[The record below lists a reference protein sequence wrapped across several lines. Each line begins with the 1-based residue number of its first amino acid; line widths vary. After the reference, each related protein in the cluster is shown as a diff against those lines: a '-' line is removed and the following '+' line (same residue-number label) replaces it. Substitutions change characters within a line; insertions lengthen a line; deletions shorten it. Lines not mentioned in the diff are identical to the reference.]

1 MWFADISQVLT
12 IFVIQFLKHV
22 VFVCVYMCRL
32 IESSEWLQQLQ
43 NIMQLAGAVVD
54 LLDVQGS
61 SVMICLEEGWDIT
74 AQVCGT

>member
-1 MWFADISQVLT
+1 MCYSVSTKTDLCSNLVL
-12 IFVIQFLKHV
+12 
-22 VFVCVYMCRL
+22 YRL

-74 AQVCGT
+74 AQVCGVYFVLLI

>member
-1 MWFADISQVLT
+1 LAHVLSSQSFVL
-12 IFVIQFLKHV
+12 L
-22 VFVCVYMCRL
+22 RL

-61 SVMICLEEGWDIT
+61 SVMICLEEGWDVT
-74 AQVCGT
+74 AQVS

>member
-1 MWFADISQVLT
+1 MLYF
-12 IFVIQFLKHV
+12 
-22 VFVCVYMCRL
+22 CVYVCRL